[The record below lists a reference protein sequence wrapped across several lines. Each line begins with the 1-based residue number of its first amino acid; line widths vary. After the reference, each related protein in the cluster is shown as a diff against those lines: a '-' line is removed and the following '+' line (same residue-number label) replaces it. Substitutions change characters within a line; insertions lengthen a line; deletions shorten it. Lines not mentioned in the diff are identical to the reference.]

1 MSFFAHLQTATEN
14 ERQYLLATP
23 QIRDSLAG
31 EITLPV
37 YVAYLCQAYHHVKHT
52 VPLLM
57 ATGARLPE
65 AKEWLRT
72 AVAEYIEEECG
83 HQEWILNDIVACGY
97 DREAARASKPT
108 LANELMVAYAYDTI
122 QRVNPMGLF
131 GMVHVLE
138 GTSIAM
144 AENAAAGIQ
153 QSLDLPD
160 AAFTYL
166 NSHGAL
172 DQEHVKFF
180 ASLMER
186 IDDAEDQQAIVH
198 GAKVFYHLFS
208 NVLRSVSAE
217 QVTGLA
223 RTNEQGST
231 HAA

>member
-1 MSFFAHLQTATEN
+1 
-14 ERQYLLATP
+14 
-23 QIRDSLAG
+23 
-31 EITLPV
+31 
-37 YVAYLCQAYHHVKHT
+37 

-57 ATGARLPE
+57 AAGSRLPE
-65 AKEWLRT
+65 SHEWLRN
-72 AVAEYIEEECG
+72 AVAEYIEEELG

-108 LANELMVAYAYDTI
+108 LATELMVAYAYDTI
-122 QRVNPMGLF
+122 QRVNPMGFF

-144 AENAAAGIQ
+144 ADNAAAGIQ

-198 GAKVFYHLFS
+198 GAKVFYQLFS

-217 QVTGLA
+217 QVTALP
-223 RTNEQGST
+223 RINEQGST

>member
-1 MSFFAHLQTATEN
+1 MSFFADLQTATEN

-23 QIRDSLAG
+23 QIQASLAG
-31 EITLPV
+31 EITLQV

-65 AKEWLRT
+65 EKEWLRT

-108 LANELMVAYAYDTI
+108 LATELMVAYAYDTI
-122 QRVNPMGLF
+122 QRVNPMGFF

-144 AENAAAGIQ
+144 ADNAAAGIQ

-160 AAFTYL
+160 TAFTYL
-166 NSHGAL
+166 NSHGSL

-198 GAKVFYHLFS
+198 GAKVFYQLFS

-217 QVTGLA
+217 QVTALP
-223 RTNEQGST
+223 RTNEQGSI